1 MVNPINPRYTSYIRS
16 PETPKL
22 NTVAS
27 FAQQWAKKYVQT
39 QDGDF
44 QKSDVSTTSHQKH
57 KSRFA
62 KRLENAEHLS
72 HSLRL
77 AVSQAWSKTEMIL
90 AVAIKQNQIDPQ
102 LVNGWEIAADA
113 HKIYE
118 KVLEFYADGETP
130 EALAA
135 AVGKEL
141 VNLTQCYRTPDPRVL
156 GFVNLLFHHT
166 GLLLLQEVSGA
177 EQALLGNY
185 IKVIEDHLNMPL
197 VRLYDAAGTHSADSP
212 ALLAVI
218 QLLPAISEIA
228 QIVSGRIQKMYPN
241 YRTFTG
247 KLSDDIV
254 SRSSLRDIEMF
265 QVYLWTCVL
274 EGNLSAITEEL
285 FPLCVLLYPA
295 LKVDWELV
303 RQMLYLLAQ
312 EISGHLS
319 EESRSFFVPYFSACW
334 EMFSPEVF
342 ATENKQ
348 ETSIEGLGNWVAG

>member
-1 MVNPINPRYTSYIRS
+1 MVNPINPRYASYIRS
-16 PETPKL
+16 PEKPTSK
-22 NTVAS
+22 TVAS
-27 FAQQWAKKYVQT
+27 FAQQWAKKYVQS
-39 QDGDF
+39 QDSDL
-44 QKSDVSTTSHQKH
+44 QKSDFSTTPDQTRKTG
-57 KSRFA
+57 FA
-62 KRLENAEHLS
+62 KRLENAENLR

-77 AVSQAWSKTEMIL
+77 AVSLAWTKTETIL

-118 KVLEFYADGETP
+118 KLLEYYSDGETP
-130 EALAA
+130 EALSL

-141 VNLTQCYRTPDPRVL
+141 LRLTQSYRTPDPRVL

-166 GLLLLQEVSGA
+166 GLLLLQEVPEF
-177 EQALLGNY
+177 EQTLLADY
-185 IKVIEDHLNMPL
+185 IKVIEEHLNMPL
-197 VRLYDAAGTHSADSP
+197 VRLYAAAATHPPDSP

-218 QLLPAISEIA
+218 QLLPDIGEIA
-228 QIVSGRIQKMYPN
+228 KFVSGRIQKMYPN
-241 YRTFTG
+241 YRSFTG
-247 KLSDDIV
+247 KLSDVIV
-254 SRSSLRDIEMF
+254 HRSSLRDIEMF

-274 EGNLSAITEEL
+274 EGNLSALKDEL

-319 EESRSFFVPYFSACW
+319 EEQRSLFVPYFNACW
-334 EMFSPEVF
+334 EMFAPEVF
-342 ATENKQ
+342 SQENRQ
-348 ETSIEGLGNWVAG
+348 ETSIEGLANWVAG

>member
-1 MVNPINPRYTSYIRS
+1 MVNHINPRYASYIRS
-16 PETPKL
+16 EEKHSS

-39 QDGDF
+39 VDGDLP
-44 QKSDVSTTSHQKH
+44 KSDGATLSHHRRKTAVAQ
-57 KSRFA
+57 
-62 KRLENAEHLS
+62 RLENAEHLR

-90 AVAIKQNQIDPQ
+90 AEAIKQNQIEPQ

-118 KVLEFYADGETP
+118 RVLEFYADGETP
-130 EALAA
+130 EALSAA
-135 AVGKEL
+135 LGKEL
-141 VNLTQCYRTPDPRVL
+141 LHLTQSYRTPDPRVL

-166 GLLLLQEVSGA
+166 GLLLLQEVPDF
-177 EQALLGNY
+177 EQTLFWNY

-197 VRLYDAAGTHSADSP
+197 VRFYEAAGTHSPDSP
-212 ALLAVI
+212 AFLAVR
-218 QLLPAISEIA
+218 QLLPYMSEIA
-228 QIVSGRIQKMYPN
+228 NLVSSRIQKMYPN
-241 YRTFTG
+241 YRTFSG
-247 KLSDDIV
+247 KLSDEILHI
-254 SRSSLRDIEMF
+254 SSLRDIEMF

-274 EGNLSAITEEL
+274 EGNLSAIREDL

-319 EESRSFFVPYFSACW
+319 EDARSLFVPYFHACW
-334 EMFSPEVF
+334 EMFAPEVF
-342 ATENKQ
+342 AKENRQ
-348 ETSIEGLGNWVAG
+348 ETSIEGLGICMAG